1 MNTES
6 TGWENQP
13 PGDQGI
19 KDNNFYTID
28 QNNLP
33 VYNNGMYYYNNYNQQ
48 NDINN
53 GRYFSSSQL
62 QSYVPQDNQYEY
74 YQQQMQYVPQ
84 NEKYATPQMIQT
96 PSASSNQTPQQM
108 MSDRLDS
115 VDEHQAMVAQ
125 YQSLNQNDNYYNQ
138 PTNPYQQKNAQLL
151 QNFAAQQQSLQ
162 QLQSYPTSLQG
173 GQSHSF
179 PFSTTSEGPLQNQF
193 AMNQPSVEYL
203 DIDQNPNGDNIQ
215 ENNPTKVFPITQMQY
230 LPQSQTN
237 HEQEFESMTSTSQSQ
252 LNLPSQNQQEIS
264 PQLLPSSV
272 PSIQSESKTDK
283 LFQDNKAE
291 TIVITDSNVT
301 EENMTE
307 TVNNLPSQ
315 YAQGFQ
321 NQNMLPATSNSQS
334 SEPLLPQK
342 QQMSKLQLPTA
353 QSLNRPMQSLSP
365 QLPLISSSTS
375 TPSLSQLFQQPYSQ
389 PQNKQELQNQFNMNT
404 YQPTTTELLNVVQNP
419 TTEGLNQPFVKLP
432 TTSSQ
437 LPLQVPSTSSSE
449 FQSSLLQSYPPPQ
462 NVQIIKFPT
471 NNIKINQPPA
481 GELLSMPDTAA
492 VLNNKNGAFADNSQ
506 IDLENKLNNNPSNM
520 MPFDV
525 LQNENIDANTPQL
538 DSINY
543 TASPNN
549 YDDTQKPFEGD
560 GRNSETTL
568 DQVQIN
574 PFEKNGMLSNNENEN
589 LNPNVHND
597 KMSSAADVEQIR
609 PDVTYNNGYVNDA
622 AMDLQNPSSNLVSCP
637 LKKYYRRKNKISIP
651 NNNNSGTSVAEM
663 SSDNLLAQNTIAAIS
678 NALQVPMY
686 GTKLIFD
693 VTRSN
698 FPNVPII
705 QQLSFMKSIVQS
717 IVTGL
722 RKAVNSIR
730 NRMTVSLTSV

>member
-53 GRYFSSSQL
+53 GRYFSSSQI
-62 QSYVPQDNQYEY
+62 QSYVPQDNQNEY

-96 PSASSNQTPQQM
+96 PSASSNQIPQQM

-115 VDEHQAMVAQ
+115 VGEHQAMVAQ

-179 PFSTTSEGPLQNQF
+179 PFFRDSNQF

-203 DIDQNPNGDNIQ
+203 DINQNPNGDNIQ

-230 LPQSQTN
+230 LPQSLTN

-272 PSIQSESKTDK
+272 PSIQSEWKTDK

-291 TIVITDSNVT
+291 TIVITDSNMT

-307 TVNNLPSQ
+307 TVNDLPSQ

-321 NQNMLPATSNSQS
+321 NQNMLPTSNSQS

-375 TPSLSQLFQQPYSQ
+375 TPPLSQLFQQPYSQ

-404 YQPTTTELLNVVQNP
+404 YQPTTAELLNVVQNP

-432 TTSSQ
+432 KTSSQ
-437 LPLQVPSTSSSE
+437 LPFPASSE
-449 FQSSLLQSYPPPQ
+449 FQSSLLQSYPTPQ
-462 NVQIIKFPT
+462 NVQII
-471 NNIKINQPPA
+471 NQPSPA

-492 VLNNKNGAFADNSQ
+492 VLNNKNGAFVDNSR

-520 MPFDV
+520 TPFDV

-589 LNPNVHND
+589 LNPNVHDD

-637 LKKYYRRKNKISIP
+637 LKKYYRRKNKISIS

-678 NALQVPMY
+678 NALQVPMH